1 MYERNVNLYDRMNKM
16 YDKMIK
22 YLTSKNGYDL
32 GKSTYTVETF
42 RDYDESPEF
51 YVSAHVKG
59 IVRRRDG
66 YVLKDPEILIV
77 CEDGEAQL
85 CGVFGAMAH

>member
-1 MYERNVNLYDRMNKM
+1 MF
-16 YDKMIK
+16 DKMIK

-42 RDYDESPEF
+42 RDYDYEESSEF

>member
-1 MYERNVNLYDRMNKM
+1 MF
-16 YDKMIK
+16 DKMIK
-22 YLTSKNGYDL
+22 FLTSENGYDL

-42 RDYDESPEF
+42 KDDDESPEF

-66 YVLKDPEILIV
+66 YILKDPEILIV